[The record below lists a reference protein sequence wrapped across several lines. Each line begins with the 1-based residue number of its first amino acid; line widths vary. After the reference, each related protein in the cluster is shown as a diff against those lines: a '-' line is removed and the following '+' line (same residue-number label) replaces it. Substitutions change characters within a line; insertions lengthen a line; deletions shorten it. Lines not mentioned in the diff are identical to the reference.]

1 MSYKKLNSAEAILE
15 AIQEY
20 KALGREKYF
29 IKYHCKPSTN
39 KNFTYF
45 LCHEG
50 LLYECKPIFLGAYY
64 NQFGYHLASTGTKGI
79 KKTLKP
85 ILEGL
90 GFSICSEGDCE
101 LPIDID
107 EEAAK
112 QPKRSSTHVNRIIRN
127 SQIAEGL
134 KQLYNYK
141 CQICNEVLE
150 VPSGLYA
157 EGAHIKPLG
166 SPHNGPDTTENLLCL
181 CPNHHLL
188 FDKKAIVI
196 QDDFILDFK
205 VKRDGHNTKLTVHP
219 LHKIDKA
226 LIKYHR
232 EVV

>member
-1 MSYKKLNSAEAILE
+1 MSYKKLNSAAAILE

-50 LLYECKPIFLGAYY
+50 VLYECKPIFIGAYY
-64 NQFGYHLASTGTKGI
+64 NQFGHHLENTATSGVKNS
-79 KKTLKP
+79 LKP
-85 ILEGL
+85 ILERL
-90 GFSICSEGDCE
+90 GFSIYSENDSE
-101 LPIDID
+101 VPDDIG
-107 EEAAK
+107 EQVSK
-112 QPKRSSTHVNRIIRN
+112 QPKRSSTYVNRVIRN
-127 SQIAEGL
+127 SQIAEEL

-141 CQICNEVLE
+141 CQICNEALE
-150 VPSGLYA
+150 VPKGFYA

-166 SPHNGPDTTENLLCL
+166 SPHHGPDTTENLLCL

-196 QDDFILDFK
+196 QDDLTLDFK
-205 VKRDGHNTKLTVHP
+205 VKNDGKNIKLTVHSA
-219 LHKIDKA
+219 HKIDKSF
-226 LIKYHR
+226 IKYHR